1 MTDATVVIKGRNE
14 LGLAVKQAEQQLKNL
29 ARTGDLVGK
38 VLRGGA
44 IVGAIVAFERLSENA
59 EKAALA
65 IGDKGTA
72 KALHQLNGEIDK
84 LKQKGTNLIGQVLGA
99 VYINFRGTEI
109 QKLTQDISNLRV
121 ELDRLNQSNGGSAA
135 GLPGYEAKQRQLNA
149 LTAKLANA
157 IALEASFTSRRG
169 FAVSRGNDGN
179 NGVRTRYSSAFDVE
193 PEKAAKVAGY
203 APSAEMV
210 AYTERLERMGEANR
224 HFIDTVGDAD
234 KAIREGFS
242 DGLEI
247 GEQQLEQLATTA
259 GETTKEI
266 NIFAEEAAR
275 GMQRAFA
282 DFFFDPFEDGLKG
295 MLGGFVQTI
304 HRMVAELFAQQA
316 LTSFFTWGAG
326 LGGGIGK
333 FAGSLLSGITGK
345 ASGGSVY
352 GGTPYL
358 VGEKGPELFV
368 PGASG
373 SIVPNHAM
381 GGGVTIINNVDA
393 RGADAERIMSV
404 MPGLLKQ
411 TEDRTIARIRDMN
424 GRGRL

>member
-1 MTDATVVIKGRNE
+1 
-14 LGLAVKQAEQQLKNL
+14 
-29 ARTGDLVGK
+29 
-38 VLRGGA
+38 
-44 IVGAIVAFERLSENA
+44 
-59 EKAALA
+59 
-65 IGDKGTA
+65 
-72 KALHQLNGEIDK
+72 
-84 LKQKGTNLIGQVLGA
+84 
-99 VYINFRGTEI
+99 
-109 QKLTQDISNLRV
+109 
-121 ELDRLNQSNGGSAA
+121 
-135 GLPGYEAKQRQLNA
+135 
-149 LTAKLANA
+149 
-157 IALEASFTSRRG
+157 
-169 FAVSRGNDGN
+169 
-179 NGVRTRYSSAFDVE
+179 
-193 PEKAAKVAGY
+193 
-203 APSAEMV
+203 
-210 AYTERLERMGEANR
+210 LERMGEANR

-316 LTSFFTWGAG
+316 LTAFFTWGAG
-326 LGGGIGK
+326 LGGGVGK
-333 FAGSLLSGITGK
+333 FAGSLLSGIGGK
-345 ASGGSVY
+345 ASGGPVM

-381 GGGVTIINNVDA
+381 GGASITYNIDA

-411 TEDRTIARIRDMN
+411 TEDRTLARIRDMN